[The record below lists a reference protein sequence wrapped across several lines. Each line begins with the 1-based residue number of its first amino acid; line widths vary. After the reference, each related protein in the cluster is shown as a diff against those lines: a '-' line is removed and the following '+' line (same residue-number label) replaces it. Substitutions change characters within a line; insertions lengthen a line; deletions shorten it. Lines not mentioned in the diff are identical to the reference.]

1 MTFLR
6 PLVQAAVTRN
16 SFIQSAQPL
25 ACIHH
30 TFHQSSGSSNQST
43 EIRRKIN
50 TAFCHGNHSMQCLEK
65 KQKHSWKPSYS
76 TISHDH
82 ILQSRIAKFQHKHSS
97 YFCNTQSQLYA
108 SKEEEIEPTWT
119 YEPYK
124 PPPKK
129 SKKSKKSSQPTKR
142 YYSSS
147 SSDNWTVPKTLS
159 IPLDQLEFSFVRS
172 SGAGGQNVNKLS
184 TKVELRFHVSS
195 ANWIPFEVRQRLS
208 SQNANRMNK
217 EGYMTLNSQEFRTQA
232 MNKKDVVNKLED
244 LVLLAYPRP
253 KVRKMRKG
261 VSQAAKRRNLEDKKR
276 RSSTKQNRKRV
287 DF

>member
-1 MTFLR
+1 MKVKIKPSLLLLVSNAMTFLR

-129 SKKSKKSSQPTKR
+129 IQKVQKILSTNKTLLFFFLLRQLDSPQNSINPTRPTRILLCTLLRRRWTKR
-142 YYSSS
+142 QQTFHQSRTSLPRIIS
-147 SSDNWTVPKTLS
+147 Q
-159 IPLDQLEFSFVRS
+159 LDTIRSTTTSLFSKCQS
-172 SGAGGQNVNKLS
+172 N
-184 TKVELRFHVSS
+184 E
-195 ANWIPFEVRQRLS
+195 
-208 SQNANRMNK
+208 
-217 EGYMTLNSQEFRTQA
+217 
-232 MNKKDVVNKLED
+232 
-244 LVLLAYPRP
+244 
-253 KVRKMRKG
+253 
-261 VSQAAKRRNLEDKKR
+261 
-276 RSSTKQNRKRV
+276 
-287 DF
+287 